1 MKELVHKII
10 QTCTAISISCMV
22 VYGIVY
28 AQQVCCSDMVIT
40 CIPASNRIF
49 SGYTGDRSWTSSQ
62 SYERNTQ
69 LRPNLCSKKIL
80 ADFSPGNECCE
91 ADRCDNYKQTAYF
104 SLSLVQDLI
113 TLQKTSSSFEADDG
127 MQTAFEPHS
136 KPTALNSVPIYIL
149 TQSIIC

>member
-10 QTCTAISISCMV
+10 QTCTAIFISCIV

-28 AQQVCCSDMVIT
+28 VQQVCCSDMVTT

-49 SGYTGDRSWTSSQ
+49 SGYTSNKSWTNFQ
-62 SYERNTQ
+62 SYELNNQ
-69 LRPNLCSKKIL
+69 LRSNLCSKKIL

-104 SLSLVQDLI
+104 SLSLIQDFI
-113 TLQKTSSSFEADDG
+113 TLQKTSSSFDADDG
-127 MQTAFEPHS
+127 MQTAFEPHG
-136 KPTALNSVPIYIL
+136 KPTSLNPVPIYIL